1 MVIPQVAQVHQMNL
15 KKKTLE
21 ARRLLEKKATS
32 SRNTVSCPLGRP
44 PEFKIKERMDN
55 QDAN

>member
-1 MVIPQVAQVHQMNL
+1 MSL

-21 ARRLLEKKATS
+21 ARRLLETKATS

-44 PEFKIKERMDN
+44 PQFNIKEGMDN
-55 QDAN
+55 QDID